1 MKTATLDPATEA
13 KRQPVYWFL
22 ILEDAANNG
31 DHITAAEAQRE
42 LARMGIRVN
51 YGRATDATEEA
62 TPTTEAKA
70 VRT

>member
-1 MKTATLDPATEA
+1 MPTTTNNPTTDA

-22 ILEDAANNG
+22 ILEDAVQRG

-51 YGRATDATEEA
+51 YGRTADTTAEA
-62 TPTTEAKA
+62 MV
-70 VRT
+70 VRS